1 MAYNVKIFQFTNKH
15 IPAYFQYRVSSLI
28 SDCYIHLIATLQEYL
43 WSWLHTDW
51 IYTDVAKSFWTPQ
64 ENWHICLFNCRI

>member
-43 WSWLHTDW
+43 WS
-51 IYTDVAKSFWTPQ
+51 
-64 ENWHICLFNCRI
+64 